1 MGEATGEVWRRRI
14 RRRRRCERIYG
25 VHPCGR
31 HRSWRI
37 GGCIGN
43 FEVACCWILVFKL
56 EVLVFVTVGLIQIVM
71 DDLSLPLSIFSR
83 TRVIWI

>member
-1 MGEATGEVWRRRI
+1 MCIHAVD
-14 RRRRRCERIYG
+14 
-25 VHPCGR
+25 
-31 HRSWRI
+31 I
-37 GGCIGN
+37 GHGGLGAVLVILRWHVG
-43 FEVACCWILVFKL
+43 FSFWILVFKL